1 MSARTSLSIW
11 MMRANLSKRGASTL
25 KIELDVLFNEGFALI
40 VEEIVAIFG
49 PDIGNHMNAGLL

>member
-1 MSARTSLSIW
+1 